1 MTIGKIT
8 YTPFISKP
16 IPESSVLSPIPISF
30 PISKYRGAEPDREV
44 IPIQYTPSKSELE
57 VETTTEESPNPFKW
71 ARLTLHST
79 PEVIEEAK
87 SGKTYSDKKKF
98 KSDLKAAYEKE
109 LQARGI
115 SVDYADYMVAQ
126 DALESG

>member
-1 MTIGKIT
+1 MAGKIT

-16 IPESSVLSPIPISF
+16 IPESSALSPIPISF
-30 PISKYRGAEPDREV
+30 PISEYQGADPDREV
-44 IPIQYTPSKSELE
+44 IPIQYAPSKPKSEI
-57 VETTTEESPNPFKW
+57 ETTTEEPSNPFKW

-79 PEVIEEAK
+79 PKVIEEAK

-98 KSDLKAAYEKE
+98 KSDLKSAYEKE
-109 LQARGI
+109 LQARGV
-115 SVDYADYMVAQ
+115 STDYADYMVAQ